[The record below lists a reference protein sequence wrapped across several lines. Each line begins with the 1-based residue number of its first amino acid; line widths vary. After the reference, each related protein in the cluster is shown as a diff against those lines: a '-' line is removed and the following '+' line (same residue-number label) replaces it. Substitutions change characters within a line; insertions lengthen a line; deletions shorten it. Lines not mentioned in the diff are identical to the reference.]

1 LANFHHFLDHQVLL
15 IVFLTKTG
23 NIRGHKDKEL
33 MYNLRNPLKMSGPES
48 PLQQGVQASQIN
60 LPLFIFSIHLIDL
73 RQKQNIA
80 ARIFEQLNVALH
92 GPRILR
98 QVFRI
103 IELSGVYENTADS
116 DIAVSLNIL
125 KQGEVTL
132 VKSPHRGNQAY
143 ALTVTSQF

>member
-1 LANFHHFLDHQVLL
+1 SDVCSSDL
-15 IVFLTKTG
+15 I
-23 NIRGHKDKEL
+23 RSHKAKQL
-33 MYNLRNPLKMSGPES
+33 MYNLGNPLKMPGPKS
-48 PLQQGVQASQIN
+48 PFQQGVQASQID
-60 LPLFIFSIHLIDL
+60 LPLFVFSIHLIDL

-80 ARIFEQLNVALH
+80 ARTFKQLNVALH

-103 IELSGVYENTADS
+103 IKLSGVYENTADP

-125 KQGEVTL
+125 KQGKVTL

-143 ALTVTSQF
+143 ALTVTSQLRNLRT